1 MGKWFNKERKRKLLL
16 ATLPFVGYLF
26 TRLLYLT
33 CKKRFHT
40 PQDVIK
46 SPLIVAFWHEHILF
60 NPFLYKKIMNNT
72 NMSLMISDHFDGNMI
87 AKMASYFGFDFI
99 RGSSTRG
106 GIKALKLSF
115 KLLDSGGSIAITP
128 DGPRGPRHFVADGI
142 VHISQKKDIDIIC
155 FSYNASSAWIL
166 DSWDKFVIPKPFS
179 TIDFYASSPLSLKGL
194 TVDESKQKIKDKL
207 NEMV

>member
-1 MGKWFNKERKRKLLL
+1 MGSWFNKKRKRELLL
-16 ATLPFVGYLF
+16 ATLPLIGYLL
-26 TRLLYLT
+26 TKLLYLT

-40 PQDVIK
+40 PNVGPK

-87 AKMASYFGFDFI
+87 AKMVSYFGFDFI

-106 GIKALKLSF
+106 GIKALKQSF
-115 KLLDSGGSIAITP
+115 QLLDSGSSIAMTP
-128 DGPRGPRHFVADGI
+128 DGPRGPRHSIADGI
-142 VHISQKKDIDIIC
+142 VAISQKKDVDIIC
-155 FSYNASSAWIL
+155 FSYNTSSAWIL
-166 DSWDKFVIPKPFS
+166 DSWDKFIIPMPFS
-179 TIDFYASSPLSLKGL
+179 TIDFYASEPFSIKDLSK
-194 TVDESKQKIKDKL
+194 EEAKKKIKDKL